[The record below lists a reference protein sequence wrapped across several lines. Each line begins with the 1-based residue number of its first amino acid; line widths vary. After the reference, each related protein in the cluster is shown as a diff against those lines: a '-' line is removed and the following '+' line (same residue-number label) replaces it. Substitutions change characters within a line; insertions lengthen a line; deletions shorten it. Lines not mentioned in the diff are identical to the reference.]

1 MGPVHQVIDP
11 CSSAMLQGQYVAQ
24 VLLLRMNQLLK
35 SVLLQV
41 TTSALKHHPD
51 VEDGGHEFLTGRSFL
66 RALHEGTESCCVF
79 SNAILQQLSS

>member
-1 MGPVHQVIDP
+1 MEPVHQAIDP
-11 CSSAMLQGQYVAQ
+11 YSSAMLQGQYVVQ

-35 SVLLQV
+35 SELLQV

-51 VEDGGHEFLTGRSFL
+51 VEGGGHEFLTDQSFL
-66 RALHEGTESCCVF
+66 RALHEEIESCYVF